1 MEKLIGREVEKK
13 LLQNAMDP
21 GSPELSYTILIKILK
36 HLPGSASK
44 KHPNWPD

>member
-21 GSPELSYTILIKILK
+21 GSPELSYTILIKNLK
-36 HLPGSASK
+36 HLPGRRWQKASQLS
-44 KHPNWPD
+44 